1 MTPSMRS
8 PETDLHHRTDTKEAG
23 RHTARHGHQGAA
35 DRRLR
40 TRQITVAAVF
50 AVLALLMSYLEFLI
64 PISIGVP
71 GVKLGLA
78 NLIILIALY
87 EMGLRW
93 AALINLVRILLAG
106 LLFTGVFAMLY
117 SLAGAF
123 ISLLLMWTLMKSGR
137 FSMIGVS
144 MAGGVAHN
152 FAQLLVAALIVETAQ
167 MFLYFPVLLFSGI
180 AAGIAMGIIALII
193 DRRLAKTVFRSRPL
207 S

>member
-1 MTPSMRS
+1 M
-8 PETDLHHRTDTKEAG
+8 
-23 RHTARHGHQGAA
+23 
-35 DRRLR
+35 
-40 TRQITVAAVF
+40 TVAAVF